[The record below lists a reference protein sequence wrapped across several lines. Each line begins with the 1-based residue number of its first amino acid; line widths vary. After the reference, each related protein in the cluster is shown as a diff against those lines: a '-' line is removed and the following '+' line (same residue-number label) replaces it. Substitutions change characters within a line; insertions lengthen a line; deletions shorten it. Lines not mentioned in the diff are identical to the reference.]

1 MCLPTIKHLDPLPS
15 QRRQRRSNAIWLLV
29 GPLIGGVVTHV
40 WDLSIL
46 RHHDVANH
54 YSSDIIYAAEFAPRL
69 DDRSRRRKRSASLDD
84 WTRDETE
91 NLGNVDHSDLPPMH
105 ERLRS
110 RARQGEFEPWLLL
123 LMLNRLLLP
132 NASMAN
138 HPPSNVQLPPRAR
151 LSYQLSNR

>member
-69 DDRSRRRKRSASLDD
+69 DDRSRRRKRSAARSVSLDD

-91 NLGNVDHSDLPPMH
+91 NLARVDHSDLPPMH
-105 ERLRS
+105 ESLRS
-110 RARQGEFEPWLLL
+110 RARQGELEPWLPLL
-123 LMLNRLLLP
+123 LMLNRLML
-132 NASMAN
+132 
-138 HPPSNVQLPPRAR
+138 
-151 LSYQLSNR
+151 

>member
-1 MCLPTIKHLDPLPS
+1 MCLPTIKHLDPLTS

-46 RHHDVANH
+46 RHHDAAKN

-69 DDRSRRRKRSASLDD
+69 DDRSRRRKRSAARSVSLDD

-91 NLGNVDHSDLPPMH
+91 NLARVDHSDLPPMH
-105 ERLRS
+105 DRLRS
-110 RARQGEFEPWLLL
+110 RARQGELEPRLLL
-123 LMLNRLLLP
+123 LAADVKSLN
-132 NASMAN
+132 A
-138 HPPSNVQLPPRAR
+138 
-151 LSYQLSNR
+151 